1 MSDGVTENKSI
12 IMVAGEASGDRHG
25 AKLVKALRRV
35 NQSVSF
41 RGIGGSAMREA
52 GVRIDIDAVKLSVV
66 GITEVFSRLPT
77 IFAALRSMKKL
88 LRTTRPGLLILIDY
102 PEFNLKLAQAAKR
115 LGIPVLYYIS
125 PQIWAWRPG
134 RVKRIARCVDHMA
147 VILPFEE
154 DFYRGHRIKAT
165 FVGHPLLD
173 DPLESSR
180 PERQSDHRPKDD
192 MVIGLLPG
200 SRAIEIKRHLPVML
214 EAAAGLQQRHPGL
227 RFRLSQSPNL
237 EQELFDQLFNQS
249 TKPENLSPDSRSVET
264 LLADCDLAV
273 AVSGTVTLQAALCG
287 VPMIVIYRVST
298 LSYWIG
304 RALIRVPYIGLVNL
318 VAGRQLAPE
327 LIQND
332 VSAAR
337 IIHAVEKMMCEPTG
351 LQEKRRQLV
360 ELRHRL
366 GSSGASA
373 RVADIALSML
383 K

>member
-1 MSDGVTENKSI
+1 
-12 IMVAGEASGDRHG
+12 
-25 AKLVKALRRV
+25 
-35 NQSVSF
+35 
-41 RGIGGSAMREA
+41 
-52 GVRIDIDAVKLSVV
+52 
-66 GITEVFSRLPT
+66 
-77 IFAALRSMKKL
+77 
-88 LRTTRPGLLILIDY
+88 
-102 PEFNLKLAQAAKR
+102 
-115 LGIPVLYYIS
+115 
-125 PQIWAWRPG
+125 
-134 RVKRIARCVDHMA
+134 
-147 VILPFEE
+147 
-154 DFYRGHRIKAT
+154 
-165 FVGHPLLD
+165 
-173 DPLESSR
+173 
-180 PERQSDHRPKDD
+180 
-192 MVIGLLPG
+192 
-200 SRAIEIKRHLPVML
+200 ML

-237 EQELFDQLFNQS
+237 EQELFDQLLSQS
-249 TKPENLSPDSRSVET
+249 IKPENLSPDSRNVET
-264 LLADCDLAV
+264 LLAACDLAV

-337 IIHAVEKMMCEPTG
+337 IIHEVEKMMSEPAR
-351 LQEKRRQLV
+351 LQQKRRQLV